1 MIKELT
7 ENNFKQE
14 TANGV
19 CVIDFWATWCGPCR
33 MMSPVIEGLSEKRPD
48 LKFYKVNVDEQNGLA
63 ASFGVQSIP
72 MIVVMRDGKITAST
86 VGFMPEAALVSDL
99 GL

>member
-48 LKFYKVNVDEQNGLA
+48 LKFYKVNVDEQPQLA
-63 ASFGVQSIP
+63 ARFGITSIP
-72 MIVVMRDGKITAST
+72 TMLFFRSGALTGRM
-86 VGFMPEAALVSDL
+86 VGARETQDLREAL